1 MSKVN
6 NLQKKKRAIEDVLSS
21 RGRVRILKL
30 LAKCN
35 ELNISAIAKE
45 TNLNH
50 GLVKEHLKF
59 LTEAGLIK
67 EKRFGR
73 ILIYQ
78 YQNNDIIANALK
90 KLFLLWEN
98 EKDPQKQKNV

>member
-1 MSKVN
+1 LNS
-6 NLQKKKRAIEDVLSS
+6 IEDVLSS
-21 RGRVRILKL
+21 RGRVKILKL

-35 ELNISAIAKE
+35 ELNISAIARR

-50 GLVKEHLKF
+50 TLVKEHLKF
-59 LTEAGLIK
+59 LAKVGLIK

-78 YQNNDIIANALK
+78 YQDTDVIANALK

-98 EKDPQKQKNV
+98 EKET